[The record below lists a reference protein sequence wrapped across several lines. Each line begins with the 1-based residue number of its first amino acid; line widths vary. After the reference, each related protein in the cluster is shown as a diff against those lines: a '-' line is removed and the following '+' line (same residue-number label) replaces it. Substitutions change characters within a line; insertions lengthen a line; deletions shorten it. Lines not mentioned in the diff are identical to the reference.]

1 MKGGH
6 MKQKSDFEA
15 LLEKHRIAV
24 ERYINF
30 RLINRFDAD
39 DVIGETYYAA
49 YVGYETLRDKAL
61 FKQWILSIAKNQC
74 NLWLRK
80 KYGSN
85 LVPLDSVPDLP
96 DTEATENYGVLSILN
111 QLPKDYSDLLLLTMQ
126 GYRQSEISARLSIP
140 IGTVKSR
147 LYYAKKRFRSMCTPD
162 QLYIFEKGRKAMQR
176 KDHTHGFPSEMPAL
190 SIQKSSAPFFNVK
203 CEEQWFI
210 IPRIGNECAEATYRY
225 PDKKLVIVSNC
236 YVPKSCQ
243 VHDVHGVKICRDTYL
258 VRHKKLNRNE
268 KIWFTQLTDEYI
280 RNLGTIFD
288 DEGCEEPTQVTTF
301 LEESYDVLVNGNDR
315 VHGIPV
321 LIQENAAEETEN
333 GYIIKE
339 ENLRYTLGVWNVTVG
354 NRSFETIKCI
364 MLWYDSCEETYI
376 NKNGRVVLLRQY
388 EWIGSIESNDY
399 YSSSDKAAIKENA
412 LILING
418 DKYVHTEDRI
428 SQYVL

>member
-1 MKGGH
+1 
-6 MKQKSDFEA
+6 
-15 LLEKHRIAV
+15 
-24 ERYINF
+24 
-30 RLINRFDAD
+30 
-39 DVIGETYYAA
+39 
-49 YVGYETLRDKAL
+49 
-61 FKQWILSIAKNQC
+61 
-74 NLWLRK
+74 
-80 KYGSN
+80 
-85 LVPLDSVPDLP
+85 
-96 DTEATENYGVLSILN
+96 
-111 QLPKDYSDLLLLTMQ
+111 
-126 GYRQSEISARLSIP
+126 
-140 IGTVKSR
+140 
-147 LYYAKKRFRSMCTPD
+147 
-162 QLYIFEKGRKAMQR
+162 MQR

-243 VHDVHGVKICRDTYL
+243 VHDVHGVKVCRDTYL

-376 NKNGRVVLLRQY
+376 
-388 EWIGSIESNDY
+388 
-399 YSSSDKAAIKENA
+399 DKT
-412 LILING
+412 G
-418 DKYVHTEDRI
+418 V
-428 SQYVL
+428 

>member
-1 MKGGH
+1 M
-6 MKQKSDFEA
+6 
-15 LLEKHRIAV
+15 
-24 ERYINF
+24 Y
-30 RLINRFDAD
+30 
-39 DVIGETYYAA
+39 
-49 YVGYETLRDKAL
+49 
-61 FKQWILSIAKNQC
+61 
-74 NLWLRK
+74 
-80 KYGSN
+80 
-85 LVPLDSVPDLP
+85 
-96 DTEATENYGVLSILN
+96 TELKFVA
-111 QLPKDYSDLLLLTMQ
+111 
-126 GYRQSEISARLSIP
+126 
-140 IGTVKSR
+140 
-147 LYYAKKRFRSMCTPD
+147 
-162 QLYIFEKGRKAMQR
+162 
-176 KDHTHGFPSEMPAL
+176 
-190 SIQKSSAPFFNVK
+190 
-203 CEEQWFI
+203 
-210 IPRIGNECAEATYRY
+210 
-225 PDKKLVIVSNC
+225 
-236 YVPKSCQ
+236 
-243 VHDVHGVKICRDTYL
+243 DTYL
-258 VRHKKLNRNE
+258 VTHKKLNRNE

-288 DEGCEEPTQVTTF
+288 DEGCEAPTQVTTF

-376 NKNGRVVLLRQY
+376 DKNGRVVLLRQY